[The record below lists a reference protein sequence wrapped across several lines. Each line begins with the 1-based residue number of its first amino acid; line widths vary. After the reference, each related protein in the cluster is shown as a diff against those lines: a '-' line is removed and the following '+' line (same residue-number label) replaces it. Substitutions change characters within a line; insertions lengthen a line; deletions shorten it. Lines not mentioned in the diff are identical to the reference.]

1 MTRTDLCLYL
11 ISQGFNE
18 KALKILS
25 FKELERITILTIAL
39 NWGELELKK

>member
-1 MTRTDLCLYL
+1 MTRTDLVMYL
-11 ISQGFNE
+11 ISQGFNG
-18 KALKILS
+18 KSLKILS